1 MAGGPGNWGPPR
13 LLGCARGRK
22 RQVNKTYRTLLL
34 CCLAVSVLAVGRA
47 GAASLEDYAQDLA
60 TPAQQRA
67 TLEQLVTLA
76 DPAAQGLLQALKEG
90 ALYRWQEK
98 LLIFTDAGTFVGLDG
113 QPLLDSAGKPLIPET
128 DLEQIPLAEANIPLV
143 QRALDVI
150 QLFAA
155 DPATRKSTALRLG
168 NLREVSLTPL
178 LAKALEQEAN
188 AEVRTVIAEAVNK
201 LRLFDA
207 HPDVR
212 RQAVADFG
220 AARAEAA
227 LSLLYT
233 LRTKE
238 SEPQV
243 QQAITEAV
251 QRIEGFL
258 RTRNLIGYVFNGLS
272 LASVLLVMS
281 LGLAITFGLMGIINM
296 AHGEMLML
304 GSYTAYVLQE
314 FFASTFPGHLD
325 YFFLL
330 ALPLSVLVVGGV
342 GLLMERGL
350 LRFLYGR
357 PLESLLITWGIGMI
371 LQQGARL
378 YFGDQTS
385 VSPPT
390 WFRGGWEILPGL
402 IFPYSR
408 IFIITLSILCL
419 VAVYV
424 LVYRSDVGLK
434 IRSVMQNRDMAACM
448 GISTRT
454 VDALTFAL
462 GTALAGLAGCALSLI
477 GTVDPEVGKTYIVD
491 SFLVVVL
498 GGVGKLFGTVLA
510 SLVIGMS
517 NKLLEPAL
525 GGTAAAIYAKV
536 GILVLVIFFLQL
548 KPTGLFPAKE
558 RTAAGVVR

>member
-1 MAGGPGNWGPPR
+1 MNPIG
-13 LLGCARGRK
+13 
-22 RQVNKTYRTLLL
+22 
-34 CCLAVSVLAVGRA
+34 AVLFLSWVVINSFGTAVLAAPPETPVVR
-47 GAASLEDYAQDLA
+47 DLVDSA
-60 TPAQQRA
+60 TQRQA
-67 TLEQLVTLA
+67 LEQLRTLA
-76 DPAAQGLLQALKEG
+76 DPALQGVLQALKEG
-90 ALYRWQEK
+90 ALYTWRDT
-98 LLIFTDAGTFVGLDG
+98 LLIFNNDGMFVDLDG
-113 QPLLDSAGKPLIPET
+113 QPLVDSAGQPLMPE
-128 DLEQIPLAEANIPLV
+128 DGLEQVVLLEANIPLV

-150 QLFAA
+150 ELFAT
-155 DPATRKSTALRLG
+155 DPAKRKSTALRLG
-168 NLREVSLTPL
+168 NLQDATLTPT
-178 LAKALEQEAN
+178 LARALESETT
-188 AEVRTVIAEAVNK
+188 AEVRVVLLDAINK
-201 LRLFDA
+201 LRLFD
-207 HPDVR
+207 PDPQIR
-212 RQAVADFG
+212 RQAVELFG

-227 LSLLYT
+227 LSR
-233 LRTKE
+233 LRQLRQQE
-238 SEPQV
+238 EDPQV
-243 QQAITEAV
+243 QTALQQAVGAIEA
-251 QRIEGFL
+251 FL
-258 RTRNLIGYVFNGLS
+258 QIRNAVGYVFNGLS
-272 LASVLLVMS
+272 LASILLIMS

-304 GSYTAYVLQE
+304 GSYTAYVMQE
-314 FFASTFPGHLD
+314 LFASAVPGYLD

-342 GLLMERGL
+342 GVLMERGI

-390 WFRGGWEILPGL
+390 WFRGGWEIMPGL

-408 IFIITLSILCL
+408 LFIIALSLVCL
-419 VAVYV
+419 AAVYW
-424 LVYRSDVGLK
+424 LLYRSDIGLRV
-434 IRSVMQNRDMAACM
+434 RSVMQNRDMASCM

-454 VDALTFAL
+454 VDTLTFAM

-510 SLVIGMS
+510 SFGVGMS
-517 NKLLEPAL
+517 NKLLEPAI
-525 GGTAAAIYAKV
+525 GGTAAAVYAKV

-558 RTAAGVVR
+558 RTATGMLR